1 MPAIVGQWKR
11 GKLCDAKIMAGG
23 VSFQAQ
29 RSVLAAASPY
39 FEGVYCGEAGEAMN
53 GGDAGGAHV
62 LEQVSPTAL
71 DVVLSFIY
79 EGKSIVPSQDHLV
92 PTLEAADFLGVL
104 SLRDAAASAIT
115 DRLSACNC
123 VAALQLSERYDMN
136 HFRLLCFAACARDFC
151 EIARSGAPSLDLMR
165 ALVASVSLPARS
177 EECVFEAVSAWWD
190 AQPDPKPDLSQQGE
204 SKSLLRCILLENLP
218 PEFVRDVV
226 LRAGCMQTIEARDVA
241 IECLLY
247 KQLVPRERVRY
258 IEVVDNAE
266 TDYTWSIPNWSQRG
280 GTRDEFLFSPVFK
293 LGSVAWRLFVQESA
307 CHPREDSEPNGKA
320 LYAGVMLADRFSLPA
335 GWSCEKRL
343 KITLLH
349 PTSSNNVAKTKT
361 KVYSLYGANNPY
373 SMHQLVYQMVRS
385 TEAAA
390 FCVDD
395 TLRIRLSQL
404 PLKARTG
411 IAS

>member
-39 FEGVYCGEAGEAMN
+39 FEGLYCGEAGEAMN

-79 EGKSIVPSQDHLV
+79 EGKCIVPNQDHLV

-104 SLRDAAASAIT
+104 PLRDAVASAIT
-115 DRLSACNC
+115 DRLSADNC
-123 VAALQLSERYDMN
+123 VAAFQLSERYDMN
-136 HFRLLCFAACARDFC
+136 DFRRLCLAACARNFC

-165 ALVASVSLPARS
+165 TLVRSVSLPARS

-190 AQPDPKPDLSQQGE
+190 AQPDPKPDLSQGE
-204 SKSLLRCILLENLP
+204 SKSLLRYILVELLP
-218 PEFVRDVV
+218 PEFVRDIV
-226 LRAGCMQTIEARDVA
+226 LRAGCMQTVEARDVV

-247 KQLVPRERVRY
+247 KRLMPRVRVRY

-266 TDYTWSIPNWSQRG
+266 TEYTWSIPNWSQRG
-280 GTRDEFLFSPVFK
+280 GCPRDDTLFSPVFK
-293 LGSVAWRLFVQESA
+293 LGSVAWRLAVREGA
-307 CHPREDSEPNGKA
+307 CHPREDSEPNGEA
-320 LYAGVMLADRFSLPA
+320 MHAAVMLADRFSLPP
-335 GWSCEKRL
+335 GWSCEKRF

-349 PTSSNNVAKTKT
+349 PTSSNNVDKIKT
-361 KVYSLYGANNPY
+361 KVYSL
-373 SMHQLVYQMVRS
+373 SHKDLQYQMVRS

-395 TLRIRLSQL
+395 TLQIRLKQL
-404 PLKARTG
+404 PLKAHAG